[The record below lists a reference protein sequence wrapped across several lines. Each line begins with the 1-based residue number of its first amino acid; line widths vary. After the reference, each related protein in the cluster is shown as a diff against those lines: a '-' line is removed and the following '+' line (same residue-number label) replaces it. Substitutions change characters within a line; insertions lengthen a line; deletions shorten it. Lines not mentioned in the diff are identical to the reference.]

1 MHNVAQIYGT
11 KSPCTADISHLL
23 NSNTHFP
30 FSLAHGSHNSTPY
43 FYEYVCFRL
52 VTWVESCDICPS
64 LTGLFRLV

>member
-30 FSLAHGSHNSTPY
+30 FSLGHGSHNSTPY
-43 FYEYVCFRL
+43 FYEYGCFRL
-52 VTWVESCDICPS
+52 VT
-64 LTGLFRLV
+64 